1 MNILWIKDGKL
12 GHEKQVEALLREIK
26 ISQNVNIQEIA
37 IDKIKNDALEWLT
50 FGLFKSNL
58 NKIHDFD
65 FDLIIG
71 AGSNTHLK
79 MVNLKRKYKKV
90 KIVSILCPNII
101 FRKSFDFICLPFHD
115 SNKKISKSKSI
126 YFEGSLSSVYDG
138 SVEESLGMFSIGG
151 KNKHYEFN
159 EDYILEQIRFLS
171 SIYPYKIWHIF
182 NSRRT
187 PDSMN
192 NKIYNLIKD
201 FKNLNFEDINN
212 SESKNIYKDIL
223 KSSSIRV
230 ITRDSVSMVYESL
243 SSSGKSFL
251 FDMDAKQSNKI
262 VKNISMLINERR
274 IGSLDKNLMADGLYK
289 LQLRPQNKHFDV
301 LREVEKLAY
310 TILKRLKKL

>member
-26 ISQNVNIQEIA
+26 ISQNTNIKEIKVNKVKA
-37 IDKIKNDALEWLT
+37 DLLEWLT
-50 FGLFKSNL
+50 FGVFESSSNEIK
-58 NKIHDFD
+58 NFD

-71 AGSNTHLK
+71 AGSNTHFK
-79 MVNLKRKYKKV
+79 MVNLKRRYKNT

-101 FRKSFDFICLPFHD
+101 LRKSFDFICLPFHD
-115 SNKKISKSKSI
+115 LDKKVDKSRSI

-138 SVEESLGMFSIGG
+138 HTQESLGMFSIGG

-171 SIYPYKIWHIF
+171 SVYPYKIWHIF

-192 NKIYNLIKD
+192 NKIYELIEE
-201 FKNLNFEDINN
+201 FQNLNFEDINSN
-212 SESKNIYKDIL
+212 ENKDIYKDIL
-223 KSSSIRV
+223 KNSSIKV
-230 ITRDSVSMVYESL
+230 ITRDSVNMVYESL

-251 FDMDAKQSNKI
+251 FDMDAKKPNKI
-262 VKNISMLINERR
+262 VKNISMLIDDRR
-274 IGSLDKNLMADGLYK
+274 IGSLDKKYMADGLYK
-289 LQLRPQNKHFDV
+289 LQLRPQNNHFDV

-310 TILKRLKKL
+310 TILNKLKKL

>member
-1 MNILWIKDGKL
+1 
-12 GHEKQVEALLREIK
+12 
-26 ISQNVNIQEIA
+26 
-37 IDKIKNDALEWLT
+37 
-50 FGLFKSNL
+50 
-58 NKIHDFD
+58 
-65 FDLIIG
+65 
-71 AGSNTHLK
+71 
-79 MVNLKRKYKKV
+79 
-90 KIVSILCPNII
+90 
-101 FRKSFDFICLPFHD
+101 LPFHD

-138 SVEESLGMFSIGG
+138 SVEESLGMFAIGG

-159 EDYILEQIRFLS
+159 EDYILEQISFLS
-171 SIYPYKIWHIF
+171 SIYPYKIWYIF

-192 NKIYNLIKD
+192 NKIHNLIKD

>member
-1 MNILWIKDGKL
+1 
-12 GHEKQVEALLREIK
+12 
-26 ISQNVNIQEIA
+26 
-37 IDKIKNDALEWLT
+37 
-50 FGLFKSNL
+50 
-58 NKIHDFD
+58 
-65 FDLIIG
+65 
-71 AGSNTHLK
+71 
-79 MVNLKRKYKKV
+79 
-90 KIVSILCPNII
+90 
-101 FRKSFDFICLPFHD
+101 
-115 SNKKISKSKSI
+115 
-126 YFEGSLSSVYDG
+126 
-138 SVEESLGMFSIGG
+138 SIGG

-171 SIYPYKIWHIF
+171 SIYPYKIWYIF

-212 SESKNIYKDIL
+212 SESKNVYKDIL

-289 LQLRPQNKHFDV
+289 LQLRPQNKHLDV

>member
-50 FGLFKSNL
+50 FGLFKSST

-223 KSSSIRV
+223 KNSSIRV
-230 ITRDSVSMVYESL
+230 ITRDSVNMVYESL

-251 FDMDAKQSNKI
+251 FDMDAKKPNKI
-262 VKNISMLINERR
+262 VKNIWQMDYIN
-274 IGSLDKNLMADGLYK
+274 SS
-289 LQLRPQNKHFDV
+289 
-301 LREVEKLAY
+301 
-310 TILKRLKKL
+310 